1 MSERVSQAATVAAC
15 TKLSELAPCAA
26 ELQAHVREIVESPAF
41 KGSPRSQQ
49 FLQHV
54 TDAAI
59 AGHTDHLKERSLGV
73 DLFGRPASYDTG
85 EDAIV
90 RVTASDVRK
99 RLHHFYAEIGFNSE
113 IRVDLPSG
121 SYLPEFRRV
130 PASSLAASPTAAPR
144 ALVAEERRDTEAPAR
159 RTVTWL
165 VLLAL
170 GLALICCSLWFW
182 HRRSSANGPTV
193 GNLLPWSALLQ
204 PGRQVQL
211 VLSDPDMST
220 VQELLG
226 FQVTLS
232 DYANRRYV
240 PDSLPLK
247 AEMRTILRSF
257 RGVDVASVDV
267 GITLQISDLARSGPE
282 SRQVNTHNARS
293 LQLNHFKTEDNFILL
308 GSPRS
313 NPWGALFE
321 DQLDFKFAY
330 DEDRKQEIIRNN
342 RPQQGELPLY
352 VPTAKGWD
360 TGQAFAIL
368 AFVGN
373 PNQTGQVL
381 LLAGTNAEGTEA
393 AGKVATNVD
402 LLSGTLQRCGI
413 DPSGG
418 VRHFEALLRVRTMA
432 GSPNTLEVIAC
443 HRLPNSPS
451 P

>member
-1 MSERVSQAATVAAC
+1 
-15 TKLSELAPCAA
+15 LSELAPCAA
-26 ELQAHVREIVESPAF
+26 ELQEHVRKIVGSPAF

-49 FLQHV
+49 FLQCV
-54 TDAAI
+54 IEAAI
-59 AGHTDHLKERSLGV
+59 AGRTDHLKERSLGV
-73 DLFGRPASYDTG
+73 ELFGRPASYDTG

-99 RLHHFYAEIGFNSE
+99 RLHHFYAEIGFNPE

-121 SYLPEFRRV
+121 SYVPEFRRV
-130 PASSLAASPTAAPR
+130 AASSPPAPAAIPQR
-144 ALVAEERRDTEAPAR
+144 AVVPEERHATELPAR
-159 RTVTWL
+159 RTLRWL
-165 VLLAL
+165 ALSAL
-170 GLALICCSLWFW
+170 GLALICGSLWFW
-182 HRRSSANGPTV
+182 HRHSSAKGPSL

-226 FQVTLS
+226 FQVSLS

-247 AEMRTILRSF
+247 PEMRSILRSF
-257 RGVDVASVDV
+257 RGVDVPSVDV
-267 GITLQISDLARSGPE
+267 GITLQIAEIARSGPE
-282 SRQVNTHNARS
+282 RQQLKPHSARS

-313 NPWGALFE
+313 NPWAALFE
-321 DQLDFKFAY
+321 DQLDFEFVY
-330 DEDRKQEIIRNN
+330 DENRQQEIIRNN

-402 LLSGTLQRCGI
+402 LLSGALQRCGI
-413 DPSGG
+413 DPSGA
-418 VRHFEALLRVRTMA
+418 VRHFQALLRVQTMA

-443 HRLPNSPS
+443 HRLPNTPS